1 MPPIK
6 VTLKNK
12 KGKIEDLP
20 GLDINKGECV
30 FPFFYKDEE
39 YDDKCFEGKKGAWCA
54 TEVNPKSKTVRK
66 WAYCLGEG
74 EEEPSSEGAPA
85 PKKATKPTAKK
96 KINTKKKKRLD
107 NPFKVADEL
116 VVPKS
121 KRIIPKTWMPNN
133 RKAFVNWFDT
143 NFEKYR
149 VKKGTKFV
157 KGEKFSFFNH
167 QKIIQDYMSSVSP
180 YRGLLLYHGLGVG
193 KTCGSIGIA
202 EGFRNS
208 REIVVLLNKSL
219 TQNFRENL
227 KFCGYDYFRTN
238 QHWIFHKFTGKD
250 DPLKKYARVLGIPLK
265 RDIGGAWFI
274 DFEKPPNYSSI
285 PKEKRDQIDRQI
297 NDMIDKKFTFL
308 PLDGLQEKRLQKM
321 KEDRFFDN
329 KVLIVDEV
337 HNLTNAM
344 SKSFPGIRARYL
356 YDMIMNAEDL
366 KLIFLSGTPM
376 INNLFETAKLFNM
389 LRGYIVTWDIQLL
402 QKQSAPV
409 WAKITSVLETHP
421 AIDQLFI
428 NKKNNTISLTRVNPE
443 FKKTPRGLVVNED
456 DNEDE
461 LTNDEFT
468 RMIEGLLPGKKKID
482 IIKHTAFPESE
493 EQFMNLFF
501 DPIKNRVKNEELF
514 KRRILGL
521 VSYYRTQDK
530 SKIPT
535 VRTNEVIEVPMS
547 DYQFGQYATIRKVE
561 IENDKRKGKSKKS
574 TSKKEVDPEKEL
586 FSVKSSYRAYSRMHC
601 SFVFPESIPRPYPLN
616 EKGEVIEDATEEGA
630 EEKDAKKME
639 KDRAAA
645 YEVEKGK
652 TLRKLDRQRED
663 FLVVDDPEKL
673 LKYSPKYN
681 VIIDSVNS
689 MNGTSFI
696 YTEYKTLEGIAV
708 LSICLKAN
716 GFAPFSIK
724 KNESGNWVID
734 EAEEDRDKPKYAFWG
749 EKGETSELIRRIYN
763 NDFEDLPPSLREG
776 LKGKSN
782 LRGGVIK
789 VLLTTKTGAE
799 GIDLKN
805 VRQVHI
811 VEPYWNPVRMKQVMG
826 RAVRVGSHLQLP
838 PADRLVDIYTYLA
851 VIPPDLLAEDRT
863 IQMDSGGN
871 TSDQALYDLSQ
882 KKLSIMD
889 TFLKMIKEASVDCS
903 LNYNDTINTAEPF
916 TCLDFGSSVSSEAY
930 SFIPDIKKEIED
942 KDLGR
947 VITKVK
953 WTPKI
958 IKAKVKGKMREFALK
973 PAPPDE
979 PQLLFN
985 VTVLR
990 NSKRSGQP
998 IGEIIKT
1005 AAGKT
1010 SIKFYAKSK
1019 KAVKGGSKK
1028 KRY

>member
-39 YDDKCFEGKKGAWCA
+39 YKDKCFQGKKGEWCA

-66 WAYCLGEG
+66 WAYCLKEGEG
-74 EEEPSSEGAPA
+74 EPSSEGAPA
-85 PKKATKPTAKK
+85 PKKATKPAPKK
-96 KINTKKKKRLD
+96 KINTKKKKLD
-107 NPFKVADEL
+107 NPFKVPEEF
-116 VVPKS
+116 VVPKT
-121 KRIIPKTWMPNN
+121 KKIIPKTWMPNN

-157 KGEKFSFFNH
+157 KGDKFSFFNH

-208 REIVVLLNKSL
+208 RDIVVLLNKSL

-250 DPLKKYARVLGIPLK
+250 DALKKYARILGIPLK
-265 RDIGGAWFI
+265 RDLGGAWFI

-308 PLDGLQEKRLQKM
+308 PLDGLQEKKLQKM
-321 KEDRFFDN
+321 KDERFFDN

-356 YDMIMNAEDL
+356 YDMIMNAEDM

-389 LRGYIVTWDIQLL
+389 LRGYIVTWEIQLL
-402 QKQSAPV
+402 DKHSAPV
-409 WAKITSVLETHP
+409 WGKITSVLEKHS

-428 NKKNNTISLTRVNPE
+428 NKRNNTISLTRVNSE
-443 FKKTPRGLVVNED
+443 FKKTPRGLVINED
-456 DNEDE
+456 DNDDE
-461 LTNDEFT
+461 LTNEEFT
-468 RMIEGLLPGKKKID
+468 KMIEGLLPGKKKTTIV
-482 IIKHTAFPESE
+482 KHTAFPESE
-493 EQFMNLFF
+493 EEFMNLFF

-561 IENDKRKGKSKKS
+561 IENDKRRGKSKKT

-616 EKGEVIEDATEEGA
+616 EKGEVIEDAEEPV
-630 EEKDAKKME
+630 EEKDEKKME

-645 YEVEKGK
+645 YEVEKSK
-652 TLRKLDRQRED
+652 TLRKLDRQRET
-663 FLVVDDPEKL
+663 FLVVDDSEKL

-681 VIIDSVNS
+681 VIIDSINS

-716 GFAPFSIK
+716 GFAPFNIK

-734 EAEEDRDKPKYAFWG
+734 EAEEDRGKPKYAFWG

-838 PADRLVDIYTYLA
+838 PAERLVDIYTYLA

-903 LNYNDTINTAEPF
+903 LNYNDTVNTAEPF

-942 KDLGR
+942 KDLSR

-1005 AAGKT
+1005 PEGKT

-1028 KRY
+1028 KKKRY